1 MRGEAM
7 ISIIIDAVVSAA
19 DAVARAYSERAA
31 RKRQQRLTLDP
42 RLDKLSIDEAVKR
55 AREAR
60 EARSDG
66 QKPPKDGG

>member
-1 MRGEAM
+1 M
-7 ISIIIDAVVSAA
+7 ISIIIEAVVSAA

-42 RLDKLSIDEAVKR
+42 SLDHLSIDEVVAR
-55 AREAR
+55 ARAAREAK
-60 EARSDG
+60 RSDG